1 MALFQT
7 RQGILKYEDVGAG
20 PAVLLIHGFTNYGL
34 SWMPQLKGPGSV
46 RLSCNRSGSPR
57 TWRILAPAPSVRTVP
72 KLAQDMIDLLE
83 YLGISRVL
91 TCGLSLGGMIA
102 LQMAI
107 DHPILHA
114 GTVIAN
120 SLSSFRGPECETMV
134 NAWMGL
140 LLQENCPQYGW
151 NLLKR
156 GG

>member
-1 MALFQT
+1 
-7 RQGILKYEDVGAG
+7 
-20 PAVLLIHGFTNYGL
+20 
-34 SWMPQLKGPGSV
+34 
-46 RLSCNRSGSPR
+46 
-57 TWRILAPAPSVRTVP
+57 
-72 KLAQDMIDLLE
+72 MIDLLE

-114 GTVIAN
+114 GTVITN

-140 LLQENCPQYGW
+140 LLQENGPQYGW
-151 NLLKR
+151 TR
-156 GG
+156 